1 MIKPKV
7 KAENLPKLVRRFE
20 RATLYISQKSSAI
33 AYNTGIYYLQ
43 QVADAITYQNFPG
56 KPYTPLSDFTI
67 DLKRIKGFPNP
78 HVFWV
83 DSGKL
88 LEDVM
93 LTRPKVV
100 GKGNKVSYRIEFS
113 PETSE
118 KIYHVETE
126 GVSQMD
132 STERIKRPL
141 FMPIFHNM
149 KDKMIKEGRKV
160 LMDIVKDRERRT
172 GVKW

>member
-1 MIKPKV
+1 
-7 KAENLPKLVRRFE
+7 
-20 RATLYISQKSSAI
+20 
-33 AYNTGIYYLQ
+33 
-43 QVADAITYQNFPG
+43 
-56 KPYTPLSDFTI
+56 LSGFTV
-67 DLKRIKGFPNP
+67 DLKEIKGFPNP

-100 GKGNKVSYRIEFS
+100 GKGNKASYRIEFS